1 VTEENKNQEQ
11 DQPTATDA
19 WNEVGQQIQMLG
31 ASLASAFNASV
42 QDEEVQQQLK
52 TLQSELDTA
61 AAQIN
66 QKAKE
71 VSESVKSVN
80 VEEETKKLDDETQAA
95 GQDLVKEVQP
105 HLLNA
110 LKKMQTGL
118 DQIVNNLEK
127 EDTEAPATEDAADEA
142 LKAL

>member
-19 WNEVGQQIQMLG
+19 WNEVGQQIQTLG
-31 ASLASAFNASV
+31 ASLTSAFNASV

-71 VSESVKSVN
+71 ASDSVKSVN
-80 VEEETKKLDDETQAA
+80 IEEETKKLDDETQAA

-110 LKKMQTGL
+110 LKKIQTGL

-127 EDTEAPATEDAADEA
+127 EDTEAPATEGDS
-142 LKAL
+142 